1 MVLYIKEDLGGMKG
15 YLKMGKYSRFQDG
28 LEVGW
33 FGNKRYQVRVREREN
48 IWRKDWKIGPFQVE
62 T

>member
-1 MVLYIKEDLGGMKG
+1 MKG